1 MANLLLTVL
10 HNAADVLN
18 VAADI
23 ANIAAFVVLL
33 IHK

>member
-18 VAADI
+18 AVADI
-23 ANIAAFVVLL
+23 ANIAAFVILL
-33 IHK
+33 IRK